1 MYLVRVNFPVFK
13 KEMCQRVNLWMIVIH
28 VHIECNCS
36 FLSTYRY
43 LFAYLSSRLMKRKY
57 ETSDY
62 SCCNQLMININ
73 QIHIQN
79 VALIKKYA
87 TKGSHLYPLPS
98 LELNYLNWPDLYIV
112 KCQINCTWICKY
124 QYIKIE
130 VLDKIQ
136 Q

>member
-1 MYLVRVNFPVFK
+1 MYLVRVNFRVFK

-87 TKGSHLYPLPS
+87 TKGSHLHPPS
-98 LELNYLNWPDLYIV
+98 FLGAKLSQLTWFIHSQMPDKLYLNL
-112 KCQINCTWICKY
+112 QISIY
-124 QYIKIE
+124 Q
-130 VLDKIQ
+130 DRSSR
-136 Q
+136 